1 MSKSSPPRGASE
13 DMTPPATSQL
23 NSAKTP
29 YDPPLNALVRT
40 LPTTIRYSGKVWWNE
55 WIGEP
60 WLSKKGSPNSGA
72 RGWMRRKFITQWW
85 LDNMSE
91 TDISDKDKLWYFDRT
106 KVGQQLYTYVNN
118 SSVRGTGGRD
128 PNGPGALKDGPV
140 RKHRS
145 SGHDFWRRAN
155 RDPYDKAVEVWRKQH
170 NGKDPNFGE
179 LRKISF
185 DAFAALPQVEREPW
199 DAKAQEALEENHAQ
213 ADAPL
218 PSSAG
223 RARCYDVINKELDD
237 ILKRGETK
245 ARIRLIG
252 AIVHERLDG
261 TLKIERKFS
270 ESLRPFSNNPA
281 VSNLLQI
288 FGEWIEETGGELV
301 EGCEPTATV
310 YPNYAKENYP
320 ALPNYVGWTLEP
332 LQGLVRG
339 SIKGI
344 FAFQGGIGRVMWTE
358 IKANPRKFFQE
369 KRILTILLENMD
381 DPSRFSMH
389 TTTIWVDF
397 LLACFKKQ
405 IPDDHQFQFTLVS
418 GGTKPIH
425 PKDSQ
430 EDSRDLV
437 TRDGKRVW
445 MLKFTKT
452 VDRCHHPGGP
462 AAVLAVYPKGA
473 AVYADFMAAG
483 KVHPDAICQPPASRC
498 GLPASSSSTSDVA
511 FCPAEMEYWLNLSK
525 FLTDS
530 SKSRTTLLLDRTN
543 AHQSHLPAVDP
554 KGIYRSK
561 KTLPLLIGSSPQIS
575 AAPSTMHFPL
585 AMCQRNPPPNAT
597 IGCYEAFFED
607 VLDEEQGLLV
617 HAQSGTLLG
626 GETGVVGL
634 SRSLLRL
641 QFGFSVARREFDPP
655 EAFPTGYDVSR
666 IPINDYDR
674 LCGWI
679 DTLNHKLEAS
689 TQILTQTSTERKGS
703 LDHLQPIPRDD
714 TPATEYLLPA
724 SNNSG
729 PVRSGSSALPPSPN
743 PKPQKKRLKVK
754 TGKKPAP
761 IVLDDEE
768 SEASPES
775 EDTDEVQDYEELDKT
790 PQDDEGDSWLD
801 EPSFGTTTPL
811 GTEPSDR
818 VRDSEEAPDRLE
830 LCSRYGFTGVGS
842 TPEPHSHWQG
852 AASSVWEHKD
862 DIFGKFKD
870 PPPYEPLHFHTPNA
884 LIRHIDDITRSCKDA
899 MADLHRYLDI
909 NPRISPLIQN
919 DAHLLAQAYP
929 EHQVLY
935 EYICLRRGVWH
946 NAGRVAA
953 NGIFTREQRFGLIFR
968 EATQAQQMAHK
979 TIQHGIFPDPNVGP
993 MELGVAVRGL
1003 NKAAAEVRWTF
1014 KELRSFQTHAAKWYN
1029 DLKGS
1034 WLYGDLPSDLPT
1046 LVRTVQGL
1054 IDWGD
1059 NTVTMATMLRS
1070 KRQVFWEKHVT
1081 TLFEPRHMVSGMRY
1095 RFGSP
1100 STKEEP
1106 EGLRD
1111 AFKHAQALLAKS
1123 KPPTPSVGG
1132 SEAQVE
1138 DQVMLDLNGAK
1149 TIRADRQNMDCDP
1162 LVTTSA
1168 APVSFATPS
1177 VAPAP
1182 VAPVLTVAPV
1192 TPAILIVLVGPVTAS
1207 SAPSSP
1213 SGVASTS
1220 LPVVS
1225 SPLPSSKRKP
1235 EDEPEQP
1242 LRRASKRISA
1252 AAITATTEPDAPRTR
1267 AAIKAAK
1274 TNAKSA
1280 KGKNGRAKY
1289 PK

>member
-483 KVHPDAICQPPASRC
+483 KVHPDAICQPPASR
-498 GLPASSSSTSDVA
+498 V
-511 FCPAEMEYWLNLSK
+511 
-525 FLTDS
+525 
-530 SKSRTTLLLDRTN
+530 
-543 AHQSHLPAVDP
+543 
-554 KGIYRSK
+554 
-561 KTLPLLIGSSPQIS
+561 
-575 AAPSTMHFPL
+575 
-585 AMCQRNPPPNAT
+585 
-597 IGCYEAFFED
+597 FED

-979 TIQHGIFPDPNVGP
+979 TIQHGIFPDQT
-993 MELGVAVRGL
+993 LA
-1003 NKAAAEVRWTF
+1003 RWSSG
-1014 KELRSFQTHAAKWYN
+1014 SFQTHAAKWYN